1 MLYFNGDLFYVSVI
15 SLINIMNVLFKY
27 YIDSIYFIKI
37 INFFFLRL
45 LNEFSWGIGY
55 VIRGMGFMIVFC
67 MLFGLVFLLMS
78 FIIFL
83 IKEKVIGVK
92 YFQKVSGVSLYVYWM
107 LNFVWDLLNYQVFIL
122 LIMVCFVVFQIQVYI
137 GDSCFGF
144 VYVMFFLY
152 GWVCMFF
159 VYIFY
164 YVFKMFVFGMVVG
177 SLFNIFIG
185 MLFCI
190 RLKVIYK
197 FKYIKSGKLCNDI
210 LLIVKY
216 LFNYLCFICYVLY

>member
-92 YFQKVSGVSLYVYWM
+92 YF
-107 LNFVWDLLNYQVFIL
+107 
-122 LIMVCFVVFQIQVYI
+122 
-137 GDSCFGF
+137 
-144 VYVMFFLY
+144 
-152 GWVCMFF
+152 
-159 VYIFY
+159 
-164 YVFKMFVFGMVVG
+164 
-177 SLFNIFIG
+177 
-185 MLFCI
+185 
-190 RLKVIYK
+190 
-197 FKYIKSGKLCNDI
+197 
-210 LLIVKY
+210 
-216 LFNYLCFICYVLY
+216 